1 MKGEFSNKEKR
12 KHNPL
17 EGVEYCLLDGGS
29 GWSAFSTHAP
39 HLFAP
44 MRSNLPLVSP
54 SLAGGFL
61 TTSTTWKAINF
72 IEI

>member
-17 EGVEYCLLDGGS
+17 VGVEYCPLDGGS
-29 GWSAFSTHAP
+29 GWGAFSRHAP
-39 HLFAP
+39 HLFTP
-44 MRSNLPLVSP
+44 LRSNPPLVSP